1 MVSEAEEEALSARV
15 SLCQSEIEREAMVE
29 IISEQ
34 ETQLATLQSDLGLMY
49 DACQEMESERDRFK
63 AERMAAVVRQFEMET
78 SFHEMEASCH
88 EMEASKHEMEA
99 EKHMLEAQRNDAM
112 EVSSGLERILLKME
126 ADGRDGNLELEKL
139 KIKVEEQDALREK
152 WEKWEKWEKEEKE
165 EKEERLR
172 QEEEEEEERAR
183 KEEER
188 LIARQRALEERLTR
202 AYYPETTLYGPRGAK
217 ESSSKS
223 SDQDVTTSAEE
234 QYGADDSAMS
244 QVSLSDSNLI
254 EQDPNRDILEP
265 GSWRERNPDC
275 PPFALALLDLLLTP
289 LKNQSR
295 PVLQIQVIQV
305 MPPILPKRTR
315 MNFRLGILYSI
326 IIFASLA
333 MNIQVGKLVDRR
345 PVLA

>member
-126 ADGRDGNLELEKL
+126 ADASDGNLELEKL

-152 WEKWEKWEKEEKE
+152 WEKWEKE

-172 QEEEEEEERAR
+172 QEEEEEEEEEKRAR

-295 PVLQIQVIQV
+295 PVLEVIQV

-315 MNFRLGILYSI
+315 MDFRLGILYSI